1 LSRPTAEDRVWIGSH
16 NRKQKSFG
24 RNILLCED
32 NALNREI
39 STALL
44 KDKGVTVDTAENGRE
59 GVQKFMD
66 SAPGTYD
73 AVLMDI
79 RMPVM
84 NGIEAAKQIRLSDRP
99 DAKSVPIIAMT
110 ADTFSDDIQ
119 KCLDAGMN
127 GHLAKPV
134 DPESFM
140 RRWAPTFNLNEKTG
154 RGKSNAF
161 RGRFIIR
168 MPQGKP
174 RRHGS
179 VLSERTSSIAT
190 SMW

>member
-1 LSRPTAEDRVWIGSH
+1 
-16 NRKQKSFG
+16 
-24 RNILLCED
+24 
-32 NALNREI
+32 
-39 STALL
+39 
-44 KDKGVTVDTAENGRE
+44 
-59 GVQKFMD
+59 MD

-134 DPESFM
+134 DP
-140 RRWAPTFNLNEKTG
+140 
-154 RGKSNAF
+154 GKLYAALVSAIGNS
-161 RGRFIIR
+161 G
-168 MPQGKP
+168 GK
-174 RRHGS
+174 
-179 VLSERTSSIAT
+179 
-190 SMW
+190 